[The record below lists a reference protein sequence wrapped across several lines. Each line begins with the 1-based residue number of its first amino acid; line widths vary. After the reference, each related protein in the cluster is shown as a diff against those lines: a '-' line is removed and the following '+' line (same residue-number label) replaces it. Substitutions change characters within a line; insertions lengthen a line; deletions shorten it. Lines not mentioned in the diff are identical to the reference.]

1 MRIAIDTPPVRSLS
15 ANEKMVYRFLKEGY
29 TPQEIGERMKIP
41 VGRGFFEDNVHD
53 VPNDTVCLLIS
64 QIREKGWNIPNDNK
78 EEAEMPR
85 ITLTEEDKR
94 SIVTANQAGA
104 SVTELAAKYN
114 IAKGTVYNIV
124 SEWKKRGETA
134 LSGETEVETK
144 EEPATAATE
153 TGSEQEIVEA
163 IPADIIPE
171 NPEDVKPESENAEPL
186 IPQSV
191 IEACWAR
198 VDDLRHQI
206 AAEQAVI
213 DDWKRQIA
221 EIKDFLELARI
232 ANPLGGTV

>member
-1 MRIAIDTPPVRSLS
+1 MRIAIDASPVRSLS
-15 ANEKMVYRFLKEGY
+15 ANEKMVYQFLKEGY

-78 EEAEMPR
+78 EEDEMQK
-85 ITLTEEDKR
+85 LTEENKR
-94 SIVTANQAGA
+94 SIITANSAGA
-104 SVTELAAKYN
+104 TVTSLAEKYN
-114 IAKGTVYNIV
+114 VSKTAIYNVI
-124 SEWKKRGETA
+124 KDFNNRGETA

-153 TGSEQEIVEA
+153 TGSEQEICED

-171 NPEDVKPESENAEPL
+171 TEENVKPESEENAEPL
-186 IPQSV
+186 IPQAV

-198 VDDLRHQI
+198 VDDLRNQI
-206 AAEQAVI
+206 TAEQAVI
-213 DDWKRQIA
+213 DDWERQIA

-232 ANPLGGTV
+232 ANPMGGTV

>member
-15 ANEKMVYRFLKEGY
+15 ANEKMVYQFLKEGY

-64 QIREKGWNIPNDNK
+64 KIREKGWNIPNDNK
-78 EEAEMPR
+78 EEDEMQK
-85 ITLTEEDKR
+85 LTEENKR
-94 SIVTANQAGA
+94 RIITANSAGA
-104 SVTELAAKYN
+104 TVTSLAEKYN
-114 IAKGTVYNIV
+114 VSKTAIYNVI
-124 SEWKKRGETA
+124 KDFNNRGETA
-134 LSGETEVETK
+134 LSGETEVETEK
-144 EEPATAATE
+144 EPATAATE
-153 TGSEQEIVEA
+153 TGSEQEICND

-171 NPEDVKPESENAEPL
+171 TEENVKPESEKNDEPL

-191 IEACWAR
+191 IEACWGR
-198 VDDLRHQI
+198 IDDLRNQI

-213 DDWKRQIA
+213 DDWERQIA
-221 EIKDFLELARI
+221 EIKEFLELARI